1 MLRALSLALVLTGSA
16 LLAPPLA
23 VTAQAEDASG
33 SGSVIAQEAPPAP
46 PPAARKHQCERQQD
60 GVS

>member
-23 VTAQAEDASG
+23 APAFSEEAV
-33 SGSVIAQEAPPAP
+33 VAQEAPPSP
-46 PPAARKHQCERQQD
+46 PPAARTHQCERNQE